1 MPTPTTATP
10 VIVRAMAW
18 LLLASGAAPALAQ
31 DPQPAAPAT
40 QEAAP
45 AAEANTPPADAT
57 TPPADANA
65 APAPAAGASIVAT
78 PDGTE
83 TTPAGEAPAAGE
95 PPADTRALDETV
107 QDLKKDVVDLNKE
120 LFVLEE
126 ELLFPANTQVAVFVS
141 MDIGQF
147 FALDSLTL
155 KIDNKEVANYLY
167 TPREAEALLKGGVH
181 RVYLGNL
188 KVGEHQLVAFFEGK
202 GPNERDYKRGA
213 NLKFEKGVGAK
224 YLELKITDRQRK
236 GEPEFAI
243 KDWE

>member
-1 MPTPTTATP
+1 MYTHRIKRAAAWMAIAILATP
-10 VIVRAMAW
+10 
-18 LLLASGAAPALAQ
+18 LLAQ
-31 DPQPAAPAT
+31 DPQPATPAE
-40 QEAAP
+40 EA
-45 AAEANTPPADAT
+45 
-57 TPPADANA
+57 A
-65 APAPAAGASIVAT
+65 APAPDAAPPAEGTGASIAAAPEGAEVAVA
-78 PDGTE
+78 
-83 TTPAGEAPAAGE
+83 PAGAQSESE

-107 QDLKKDVVDLNKE
+107 QDLKKDVVDLNRE

-141 MDIGQF
+141 MDIGEF
-147 FALDSLTL
+147 FALDSLSL

-188 KVGEHQLVAFFEGK
+188 KVGEHQLVAFFSGK

-224 YLELKITDRQRK
+224 YLELKITDRQRRAQ
-236 GEPEFAI
+236 PEFAI